1 MSESK
6 TTNEVNVTAAKLNEL
21 SDLEL
26 ERVAGGST
34 VKYTEKGGEKTAVAI
49 KDASKATAT
58 ARF

>member
-26 ERVAGGST
+26 ERVAGGSK

-49 KDASKATAT
+49 KDASY
-58 ARF
+58 